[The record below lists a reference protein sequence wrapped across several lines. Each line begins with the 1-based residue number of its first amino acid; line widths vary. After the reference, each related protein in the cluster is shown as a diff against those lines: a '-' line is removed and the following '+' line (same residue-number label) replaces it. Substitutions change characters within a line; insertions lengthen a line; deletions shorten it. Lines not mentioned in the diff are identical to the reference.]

1 MTALSLDCGIV
12 PRYRTSGWLVSV
24 AVHGMVAGGAVL
36 LMTDLHLASQPEPF
50 RWQAS
55 VAPPRQ
61 SKAPKFLRHPNQ
73 LRPRHRRSH
82 NLLNAFRNRV
92 LRLSS
97 VSSRIRHVTQAVQ
110 AVTPTTH
117 QEIRKAEQVVH
128 PERTPIEAV
137 PSQPA
142 ITREMQSLNKT
153 AETTFGRLRSLP
165 PHQLQNPLQASP
177 SRVQRKR
184 VPL

>member
-1 MTALSLDCGIV
+1 MACLGSCSWNGRGRGRSPDDRSSLGQSARTVPMAGLSGSTQAEQSAEV
-12 PRYRTSGWLVSV
+12 PSPPQPAPAPTPKIAQPPKRSQKLRTP
-24 AVHGMVAGGAVL
+24 
-36 LMTDLHLASQPEPF
+36 PE
-50 RWQAS
+50 Q
-55 VAPPRQ
+55 
-61 SKAPKFLRHPNQ
+61 
-73 LRPRHRRSH
+73 
-82 NLLNAFRNRV
+82 RV
-92 LRLSS
+92 EQ
-97 VSSRIRHVTQAVQ
+97 IRHVTQAVQ

-153 AETTFGRLRSLP
+153 AETTFGRLRGLP